1 MMRWIPLV
9 AVWLMPASSGAND
22 KEAESRFVRMAERI
36 KLAKTV
42 QIVCKGSFKTAGFEA
57 EVAATLLL
65 KEGNK
70 MRLEL
75 DTTGFRGGDPY
86 SYRMC
91 MISNGSRIRMREN
104 KGAWSEFATTPH
116 WNGIA
121 LDNITRGGFP
131 TGLELARVK
140 KEGDREDAGIGFRPV
155 AEPTDFV
162 LWSKERV
169 DGKDAVPIEFK
180 GRNESEFT
188 KEATTILWLAES
200 SGLPAKRMV
209 VIRTDRTLTVNE
221 NYAKF
226 ALDEPL
232 EDSSFSFP
240 ADD

>member
-9 AVWLMPASSGAND
+9 AVWLLPASPGAND
-22 KEAESRFVRMAERI
+22 KEAETRFLRMADRV
-36 KLAKTV
+36 KTAKTV

-57 EVAATLLL
+57 GVTATLLL

-70 MRLEL
+70 MRLDL
-75 DTTGFRGGDPY
+75 DTTGVRGADPY
-86 SYRMC
+86 TYRLR
-91 MISNGSRIRMREN
+91 MISNGARLRMREN
-104 KGAWSEFATTPH
+104 KEAWSEFSTTPH
-116 WNGIA
+116 WNEIV

-131 TGLELARVK
+131 TGLELTRVK

-155 AEPTDFV
+155 AEPADFA

-209 VIRTDRTLTVNE
+209 VIRTDRSLTVTE
-221 NYAKF
+221 NYPKF
-226 ALDEPL
+226 ALDEAL